1 MMKSLITGAN
11 GFLGSAVARCL
22 LNAGH
27 EVRCL
32 VRPGSDRR
40 NLHQLPVELSEGDLR
55 SAPSLK
61 RAVTGCDSL
70 FHVAAD

>member
-1 MMKSLITGAN
+1 MESTGY
-11 GFLGSAVARCL
+11 GRKRIRGSAVARCL

-40 NLHQLPVELSEGDLR
+40 NLHTLPVELSEGDPHPLPR
-55 SAPSLK
+55 
-61 RAVTGCDSL
+61 
-70 FHVAAD
+70 